1 MATAAILTI
10 GNEIVSGDVANTNA
24 TWLAKR
30 LEQLGVRV
38 RSIAA
43 LPDEIDEIAP
53 LRARARRPP
62 STSCSS
68 RAGSAAR
75 RTT

>member
-24 TWLAKR
+24 SWLAKR

-43 LPDEIDEIAP
+43 LPDEIDEIA
-53 LRARARRPP
+53 LFVRERRPP

-68 RAGSAAR
+68 PAGSAAR